1 MKKKKTK
8 KPSII
13 QALEDLQ
20 NSGGD
25 VDAVKKLIG
34 QLEKNEDLCETVEKM
49 FRNRLYPDKSLKWL
63 KLQGDVEFSRF
74 LSPNAITILIAM
86 CQNMRHGNLLQI
98 SQRKII
104 EITSVNSPKAVV
116 KALGELISC
125 GAIAI
130 RIEGTTHRAPV
141 YMINPAIATVGT
153 EIDKLGFIFWQYA
166 DKSDTAGEEYQN
178 PKDKWNALTK
188 FRTYSK
194 GYDGQEEGARTV
206 FFNKINEPNLKKN
219 TKKKPIEMKNNCKQ
233 EDASAT
239 A

>member
-1 MKKKKTK
+1 MMIDFSKLLPKMLFGDELRR
-8 KPSII
+8 
-13 QALEDLQ
+13 ALEVLPDYDDSVREL
-20 NSGGD
+20 D
-25 VDAVKKLIG
+25 VG
-34 QLEKNEDLCETVEKM
+34 T
-49 FRNRLYPDKSLKWL
+49 
-63 KLQGDVEFSRF
+63 
-74 LSPNAITILIAM
+74 M

-219 TKKKPIEMKNNCKQ
+219 KKKKPIEMKDNCKQ